1 MIEVFSMD
9 CSRSL
14 GQYPTFKAARTTLD
28 EIALAGAL
36 GRVPSVRVCRY
47 RNNMPER
54 EYVTTYS
61 HGGWHRCRNDM
72 ARGNR
77 MPGTA

>member
-14 GQYPTFKAARTTLD
+14 GQYPTFKAARATL
-28 EIALAGAL
+28 ERIALAGML
-36 GRVPSVRVCRY
+36 GNVPSVRVCRY
-47 RNNMPER
+47 RRDMPER

-61 HGGWHRCRNDM
+61 RGGWRRCRNGM
-72 ARGNR
+72 EKRNR
-77 MPGTA
+77 TAGTA

>member
-14 GQYPTFKAARTTLD
+14 GQYPTFKAARATL
-28 EIALAGAL
+28 ERIALSGML
-36 GRVPSVRVCRY
+36 GNVPSVRVCRY
-47 RNNMPER
+47 RRDTPER

-61 HGGWHRCRNDM
+61 RGGWRRCRNDT
-72 ARGNR
+72 AGGNR
-77 MPGTA
+77 TAGTA